1 MLVELDEALNSWMN
15 SVEDLASMS
24 SVEKAAITG
33 AGAEVFRDELEAET
47 NQKHRSNHDDKK
59 FGHMADHV
67 SAQNKNVDGVMNGK
81 STVGWDN
88 PYHAANARRLNDG
101 TKKYQAD
108 HFVTN
113 LRERDSVIEK
123 VLLAEAA
130 LYKLKVKEAEAKS

>member
-1 MLVELDEALNSWMN
+1 MELDETLNNWLN
-15 SVEDLASMS
+15 SVEDLVSMS
-24 SVEKAAITG
+24 STEKAAITG

-59 FGHMADHV
+59 YGHMADHI
-67 SAQNKNVDGVMNGK
+67 SAQTKNVDGVLNGK

-113 LRERDSVIEK
+113 LRERDSVVEK

-130 LYKLKVKEAEAKS
+130 LYKLKVKEAEGKS

>member
-1 MLVELDEALNSWMN
+1 MELDDALNDWLK

-47 NQKHRSNHDDKK
+47 NLKHRSNHDDKK

-67 SAQNKNVDGVMNGK
+67 SVQRKNVDGVMNGK

-88 PYHAANARRLNDG
+88 PYHASNARRLNDG

-113 LRERDSVIEK
+113 LRERDSVVEK

-130 LYKLKVKEAEAKS
+130 LYKIKVKEAEAKS